1 MINEKI
7 TVPRRTYL
15 REPVPFHLQAQYLV
29 PKKKLDVVGCHF
41 KNLYICQNDF
51 YMFADGIIN
60 TLHIRLSDIIVD
72 GKYSDLPLRAYKF
85 QLDSSFDG
93 IVEAITNDINRDADW
108 LTKEDNQYLKEG
120 FRHLIPSVKEHI
132 HTLTDRLQKIE
143 KDSEGDAR
151 TQMQIDFCNRLQAFI
166 ETLPNKIDELNGDA
180 LTQEDMNRCF
190 FDALTPNITPRHLV
204 PIYYN
209 LIDKGYISKK
219 YTSMGDFM
227 YYFTG
232 EGFKPSEPIHWKLST
247 VKLTIFLKL
256 IVVDEKIWAKASHIF
271 LVKDKF
277 VGKKVLGNTYS
288 TAMDRDK
295 GTVHLNRIKSQITNV
310 TVAELEP
317 WKAI

>member
-1 MINEKI
+1 M
-7 TVPRRTYL
+7 TVPRRIPL
-15 REPVPFHLQAQYLV
+15 REPVPIHLQTRYPV
-29 PKKKLDVVGCHF
+29 PKKKLDVIGCHS
-41 KNLYICQNDF
+41 KNLYICQNDL
-51 YMFADGIIN
+51 YMFTDGIIS
-60 TLHIRLSDIIVD
+60 TLHIIISDIIVN
-72 GKYSDLPLRAYKF
+72 GKYKDLPLRAYKF

-93 IVEAITNDINRDADW
+93 IVETITNDINRDIDW
-108 LTKEDNQYLKEG
+108 LTKEDNQYAKGEFKKLLP
-120 FRHLIPSVKEHI
+120 FVKEHI
-132 HTLTDRLQKIE
+132 NALTDKLQKIE
-143 KDSEGDAR
+143 RDSEGDAR

-166 ETLPNKIDELNGDA
+166 ETLPNKIDELNSDA
-180 LTQEDMNRCF
+180 LTQEDMDRCF
-190 FDALTPNITPRHLV
+190 FDALMPNITPRHLV

-209 LIDKGYISKK
+209 LIDKGHISKK

-256 IVVDEKIWAKASHIF
+256 IVADEKIWAKASHIF
-271 LVKDKF
+271 LVKDEF

-288 TAMDRDK
+288 TAMNRDS
-295 GTVHLNRIKSQITNV
+295 GTKHLNKIKSEITNV